1 MHAGFHMAVS
11 QHGGR
16 ARLLLAL
23 IAGLFLSKVDTA
35 FAIQCSK
42 GCKQNRQG
50 QWACKKRGKVFY
62 CTRIEFD
69 CIRPDDDDEMGDQK
83 EEEEPF
89 VCLEGISDPEYE
101 EDTGIVYDYEDR
113 RYEYEDGT
121 IATAFD
127 IPITPPFADG
137 PIADGPIADEPFAD
151 ESFADEP
158 FADEPFADEPFADEP
173 FADEPI
179 SPPTSTIP
187 STVDAPTPAPNG
199 RCLRGTPSCYKG
211 CKEGKCCHKGRVY
224 YCRAART
231 HAP

>member
-1 MHAGFHMAVS
+1 MAVS
-11 QHGGR
+11 QHGGH

-23 IAGLFLSKVDTA
+23 IAGLFLSKADTA
-35 FAIQCSK
+35 FAIQCVK

-50 QWACKKRGKVFY
+50 QWTCKRGKQVFF
-62 CTRIEFD
+62 CTRIDFD
-69 CIRPDDDDEMGDQK
+69 CIRPHDDDETGDRK

-89 VCLEGISDPEYE
+89 ECPEGFFDIEYD
-101 EDTGIVYDYEDR
+101 EDTGIVYDCEDR

-151 ESFADEP
+151 EP
-158 FADEPFADEPFADEP
+158 CADEPFADEPFADEP

-187 STVDAPTPAPNG
+187 STVDAPTPPAPNG

-211 CKEGKCCHKGRVY
+211 CKKGKCCNKGRVY
-224 YCRAART
+224 YCSAART